1 MAFMAVAETFLAR
14 HLGGRAEPIG
24 KAFKGSTIQIL
35 EGKEQIPGLK

>member
-1 MAFMAVAETFLAR
+1 MAFMAVSEAFLQK

-35 EGKEQIPGLK
+35 EGKDEIPGLK